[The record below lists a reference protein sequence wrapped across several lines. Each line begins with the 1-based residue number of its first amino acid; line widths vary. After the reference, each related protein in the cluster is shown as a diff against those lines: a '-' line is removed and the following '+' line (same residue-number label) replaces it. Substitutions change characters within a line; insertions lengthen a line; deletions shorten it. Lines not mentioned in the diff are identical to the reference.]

1 MKAPDLKLLG
11 PLTRLGAS
19 SGSSRGKRRRL
30 PVAFLVMVVVPTV
43 VSAGYLFMV
52 AQPRYVS
59 EARFIVRSEAGPPSS
74 IGMALQGVGLSSG
87 STNAFAVHEY
97 MQSRKAVA
105 DLGRNMD
112 LTKTYRPAGA
122 DPFSRIGGL
131 GSIKSFED
139 LYKGVRR
146 YVHVGYNSASGISTL
161 RVEAFNPKDAQ
172 LVSQR
177 LLEGGEGLI
186 NELNVRSQADAV
198 RQAEV
203 SLELATRR
211 LYGAQAKLTAFRNQ
225 ERFIDPVR
233 TAQAGAELIGEL
245 STRLAVLRAE
255 RARIAADAPQ
265 SPQLS
270 MLDGQIS
277 AFQRQIDAERV
288 RLAGDQDSLAPKIS
302 VYENLVMER
311 EFADRMVASATAS
324 LSAATL
330 DARRQHLYLD
340 RVVEPNLPD
349 EAEEP
354 RRFRVLAAI
363 FASLLLAYGAGWL
376 ILAGLRE
383 SKSDI

>member
-1 MKAPDLKLLG
+1 MSAPRLKLLG
-11 PLTRLGAS
+11 PLTRPGDS
-19 SGSSRGKRRRL
+19 TGSHRGKRRRV
-30 PVAFLVMVVVPTV
+30 PVAFLAVVVAPTV
-43 VSAGYLFMV
+43 VSAAYLFMV

-59 EARFIVRSEAGPPSS
+59 EARFIVRSEAGPPSP
-74 IGMALQGVGLSSG
+74 IGVALQGVGLSSG

-97 MQSRKAVA
+97 MRSRKAIA
-105 DLGRNMD
+105 DLGKSIN
-112 LTKTYRPAGA
+112 LTKTYRPVGA
-122 DPFSRIGGL
+122 DPFSRIGGV

-146 YVHVGYNSASGISTL
+146 YVHVGYNSTSGISTL
-161 RVEAFNPKDAQ
+161 RVEAFDPKDAQ

-177 LLEGGEGLI
+177 LLDGGEGLI

-198 RQAEV
+198 RQAEI
-203 SLELATRR
+203 SLEVATRR
-211 LYGAQAKLTAFRNQ
+211 LYGAQAQLTAFRNR

-255 RARIAADAPQ
+255 RARIAAEAPQ

-277 AFQRQIDAERV
+277 AFQRQIDAERA

-302 VYENLVMER
+302 LYENLVMER

-324 LSAATL
+324 LNAATL

-376 ILAGLRE
+376 ILAGLKE